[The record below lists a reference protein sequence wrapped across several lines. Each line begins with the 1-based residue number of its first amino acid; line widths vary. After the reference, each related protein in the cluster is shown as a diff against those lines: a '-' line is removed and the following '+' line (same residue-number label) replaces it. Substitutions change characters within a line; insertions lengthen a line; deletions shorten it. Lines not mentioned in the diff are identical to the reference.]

1 MIVVTDNLAN
11 RATTFCVLTLLLC
24 LASQASG
31 EYESRENDG
40 RSPEN
45 NLVSCEGKCEKRTE
59 VGGMWFG
66 PRLGRR
72 RRSDPKQETSSDI
85 MALANVLKDTRMA
98 VVMIPG
104 KEETPGCSR
113 SDSRVSKID
122 TPEKRRKN
130 FHPTPRTGRELNEDL
145 FSYEDAAIDERNEI
159 IEDEP
164 PTFSPRLGRRLPWTP
179 SPRLGRQLY
188 NAFRKM

>member
-98 VVMIPG
+98 VVMIP
-104 KEETPGCSR
+104 
-113 SDSRVSKID
+113 D

>member
-1 MIVVTDNLAN
+1 MGSFQFFCLLIKNLIQNSFFDLFA
-11 RATTFCVLTLLLC
+11 
-24 LASQASG
+24 
-31 EYESRENDG
+31 ESRENDG

-113 SDSRVSKID
+113 SDSRVSKIGKLQD
-122 TPEKRRKN
+122 PMSRFFLSRCCK
-130 FHPTPRTGRELNEDL
+130 FYRE
-145 FSYEDAAIDERNEI
+145 I
-159 IEDEP
+159 
-164 PTFSPRLGRRLPWTP
+164 
-179 SPRLGRQLY
+179 
-188 NAFRKM
+188 